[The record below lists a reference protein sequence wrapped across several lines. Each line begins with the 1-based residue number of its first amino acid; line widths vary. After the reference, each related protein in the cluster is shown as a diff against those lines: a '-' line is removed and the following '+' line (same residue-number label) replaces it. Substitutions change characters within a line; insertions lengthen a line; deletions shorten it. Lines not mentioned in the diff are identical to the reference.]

1 LCGGKNEGYEGV
13 GGISAS
19 VVLWV
24 FRAYGDF
31 LKQRS
36 SKGVVNQNGW
46 VDGLPV
52 YIIKGRIGVG
62 R

>member
-1 LCGGKNEGYEGV
+1 MCGGKNESNEGF
-13 GGISAS
+13 GGISAG

-31 LKQRS
+31 LEQRS
-36 SKGVVNQNGW
+36 SKGDVNQNGW
-46 VDGLPV
+46 VDGLLV

>member
-13 GGISAS
+13 GGISAG

-31 LKQRS
+31 LEQRS

-46 VDGLPV
+46 VDRLSV
-52 YIIKGRIGVG
+52 YIIRGRIGVG